1 MELWC
6 SGYTSDRDGVTRYK
20 GIGEKTVF
28 EMKPR
33 GMALDELI
41 HVNDVVRKWTA
52 MGIDRHDPR
61 VSPLPYLGDVC
72 VGDAEPSGIREK
84 N

>member
-1 MELWC
+1 
-6 SGYTSDRDGVTRYK
+6 
-20 GIGEKTVF
+20 
-28 EMKPR
+28 
-33 GMALDELI
+33 MALDELI

-52 MGIDRHDPR
+52 MEIDRHDAR

-72 VGDAEPSGIREK
+72 VSDAEPSGLREK